1 MKRGFYLIVIFLFTG
16 SFSVI
21 NSQTVIKNTEI
32 TGVCYAGT
40 NVNRIYIPP
49 PERPFYKFSSK
60 GKAVAK
66 VTIYPTGFSAD
77 GIKALNKAETILE
90 SLLPP
95 DADITILAN
104 YARISTSGVLGYSS
118 STGFVLGLAIDA
130 WNPLN
135 YFPVALAEKIAG
147 QKLNSDENGDIT
159 LTINNTIN
167 WYFGTDGNTPTNR
180 YDLVTVVLHE
190 LLHGLG
196 FFDSMEVSGTIG
208 SYNPIPII
216 YDNFVENLAGDRLID
231 TLKFFNSSE
240 NLKDEMTGGQLYFN
254 GPVLNS
260 FALTRAQL
268 YAPATYDP
276 GSSIAHLN
284 EATTAIENSLMTPF
298 IALGEAIHNPGPLTF
313 SILGDLGWI
322 NTRIVHEPPRDTE
335 EYLPDIELS
344 VNIVSDTSYNRN
356 KVGIVYSLNDF
367 ATIDTIY
374 LTSINADDSF
384 KTTLSV
390 SEYNTELQ
398 YYFFAEDYFKRIY
411 RSPSLVPDFRYSIYI
426 GEDTI
431 KPLLS
436 HTKADYYLEK
446 IDTIK
451 LEISAVDNIGMDS
464 VYVEYKVNDGPSTF
478 LGVSAYE
485 SGRYDAIINARKLI
499 IDGGDSIRYRIFGV
513 DTSLNRNTTI
523 LPESGYF
530 SVGIEDISSVLES
543 YNTNFTDAENDFLN
557 VGFDISN
564 PLSFTGFG
572 LHTKHP
578 YVSPELS
585 APGIDYTSML
595 RHPLKMNG
603 SGMLI
608 TFNEVVLVEPGEPAA
623 PFGSDD
629 FYDYVILEG
638 SSDFGKTWFGL
649 IDGYDSRIN
658 SEWEVAYTNSIVD
671 QISTTSGDESMLK
684 KHTIFYKQSQNISAG
699 DTMLLRFRLYSD
711 PYANGWGWVIE
722 DLSVNPLIDA
732 VEDIRYDEI
741 LAYPNPGSG
750 VINVRDNSLDF
761 KDFKPLRY
769 SVFNMTGTCLL
780 NNRRMDN
787 TDNVIDISAYP
798 EGFYIIVIYMDD
810 GIKTIRY
817 SLIR

>member
-16 SFSVI
+16 SLSVL

-49 PERPFYKFSSK
+49 PEKPFYKYGSK
-60 GKAVAK
+60 GKATAK
-66 VTIYPTGFSAD
+66 VTIYPAGFNAD
-77 GIKALNKAETILE
+77 GIKVLNKAELILE

-104 YARISTSGVLGYSS
+104 YARISTSGVLGFSS
-118 STGFVLGLAIDA
+118 SAGFVGGWAIDA
-130 WNPLN
+130 FDPLS
-135 YFPVALAEKIAG
+135 YYPVALAEKIAG
-147 QKLNSDENGDIT
+147 QKLNSDESGDIE
-159 LTINNTIN
+159 LTINNTIL
-167 WYFGTDGNTPTNR
+167 WYFGIDGNTPTNR
-180 YDLVTVVLHE
+180 YDLLTVVLHE
-190 LLHGLG
+190 LHHGLG
-196 FFDSMEVSGTIG
+196 YFGSMEVEGSVG
-208 SYNPIPII
+208 SYNSIPLI
-216 YDNFVENLAGDRLID
+216 YDKFVENQAGNKLTD
-231 TLKFFNSSE
+231 TLKFDNSSGS
-240 NLKDEMTGGQLYFN
+240 LKDAMTGGQLYFN
-254 GPVLNS
+254 GPVLKS
-260 FALTRAQL
+260 FSNTRSQL

-276 GSSIAHLN
+276 GSSIAHLD
-284 EATTAIENSLMTPF
+284 EATTSIENSLMTPF
-298 IALGEAIHNPGPLTF
+298 IALGEAIHNPGNLTF

-356 KVGIVYSLNDF
+356 NVGIVYSLD
-367 ATIDTIY
+367 
-374 LTSINADDSF
+374 
-384 KTTLSV
+384 V

-523 LPESGYF
+523 LPVSGYF

-608 TFNEVVLVEPGEPAA
+608 TFNEIVLVEPGEPAA